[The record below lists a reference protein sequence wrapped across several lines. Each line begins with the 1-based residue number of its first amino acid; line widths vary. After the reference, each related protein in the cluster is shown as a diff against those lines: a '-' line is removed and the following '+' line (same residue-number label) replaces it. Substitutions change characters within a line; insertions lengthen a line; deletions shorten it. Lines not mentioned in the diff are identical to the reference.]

1 MSHIHSS
8 KSCVLPVADVFPQ
21 GCRAFRGISP
31 NVEAEESGM
40 RDDSGMQ
47 DVQYT
52 EVRGWEEGVGEG
64 VVWEGGVEA
73 ESAEARPLELSVP
86 CLLFA

>member
-1 MSHIHSS
+1 
-8 KSCVLPVADVFPQ
+8 
-21 GCRAFRGISP
+21 
-31 NVEAEESGM
+31 M

>member
-1 MSHIHSS
+1 M
-8 KSCVLPVADVFPQ
+8 FPQ

-40 RDDSGMQ
+40 RDDIGMQ

-52 EVRGWEEGVGEG
+52 EVHNLQPVDMS
-64 VVWEGGVEA
+64 V
-73 ESAEARPLELSVP
+73 LSFLPRFVRLHVP
-86 CLLFA
+86 WG